1 LGGIVREWPCHVT
14 SEERGPTRVSP
25 SSLIVPASAFH
36 RSQCSRCAAERPKK
50 PTDKESAISLS
61 VAALLRSMAFCGFR
75 VRVMTHYGTLDKT
88 GRACIWRCGQFF
100 KKRRLFANYPTRE
113 KRAIF
118 VTSPR
123 RSRCTAGA
131 VSASYVESRAAHHG
145 PVVGSQERGD
155 RRNRGDACELS
166 DAYAEPPDSGR
177 DQGHGGRRRDGRN
190 RRVTIAVNDVLA
202 QFNVRVERQPT
213 AQQAIR
219 ELPRGANPPALAFL
233 GRDKTLLR
241 LNFLDVG
248 RSIERWRQ
256 RLAGLPRPA

>member
-75 VRVMTHYGTLDKT
+75 VRVMTHYGTLNKT
-88 GRACIWRCGQFF
+88 GRACIWRRGQFF
-100 KKRRLFANYPTRE
+100 KKRRLFATPTRE

-145 PVVGSQERGD
+145 PVVG
-155 RRNRGDACELS
+155 RRPAPIVATRASCLMHT
-166 DAYAEPPDSGR
+166 P
-177 DQGHGGRRRDGRN
+177 N
-190 RRVTIAVNDVLA
+190 RRTPDGIKGMEGGVMG
-202 QFNVRVERQPT
+202 
-213 AQQAIR
+213 AI
-219 ELPRGANPPALAFL
+219 GA
-233 GRDKTLLR
+233 LR
-241 LNFLDVG
+241 L
-248 RSIERWRQ
+248 RSTMR
-256 RLAGLPRPA
+256 